1 MIKIELK
8 NVHHA
13 AFASEETHCFDA
25 VLHVDGKKVAIVSNQ
40 GHGGPD
46 RYSWVAPHNWDTLKA
61 INERIVADYPL
72 IDCTDLGMPGHT
84 IEPNLECVVGDLVN
98 AWLVERDLKR
108 SMARKVLFTKL
119 GGSKGTKN
127 VKLLKQWKV
136 SGPKGV
142 QKVYEALLEAGDEG
156 AMLKNPDAPYR
167 AKRTKDMLKLKPV
180 RDVDVRV
187 VRCETGKPGKKHA
200 GRLGTLHCV
209 KKDGTALRVGSG
221 WSDKIRTLLWKHR
234 KDLVGLWLTA
244 IETDPQQKAIKMN
257 HPRFSRWRPDKT
269 KQAWPTWLTNLT
281 GKDV

>member
-46 RYSWVAPHNWDTLKA
+46 HYSWVAPHNWDTLKA

-108 SMARKVLFTKL
+108 SMARKVLFTKPNAE
-119 GGSKGTKN
+119 GIYEIP
-127 VKLLKQWKV
+127 LKQ
-136 SGPKGV
+136 KGR
-142 QKVYEALLEAGDEG
+142 VYTVEAVIAS
-156 AMLKNPDAPYR
+156 
-167 AKRTKDMLKLKPV
+167 
-180 RDVDVRV
+180 
-187 VRCETGKPGKKHA
+187 
-200 GRLGTLHCV
+200 
-209 KKDGTALRVGSG
+209 LRVKEPG
-221 WSDKIRTLLWKHR
+221 RVFLNELPLAEAVALFR
-234 KDLVGLWLTA
+234 RA
-244 IETDPQQKAIKMN
+244 A
-257 HPRFSRWRPDKT
+257 
-269 KQAWPTWLTNLT
+269 
-281 GKDV
+281 